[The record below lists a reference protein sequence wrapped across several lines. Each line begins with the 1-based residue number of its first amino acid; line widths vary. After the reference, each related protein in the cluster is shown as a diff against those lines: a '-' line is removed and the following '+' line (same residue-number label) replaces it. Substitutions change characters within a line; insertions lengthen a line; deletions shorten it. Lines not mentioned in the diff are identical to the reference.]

1 MSFLKYNNYL
11 KKRSLISKIYRN
23 FYLYPILQKN
33 LKNPVLDVG
42 CGIGDYLKFN
52 RKSIGADI
60 NPFNIDTLI
69 LEGHNAVLIK
79 NEKLDFK
86 DNSFNSV
93 LLDNV
98 LEHISEPKPLLE
110 EIKRVLCRDGILL
123 IGLPGL
129 KGYNSDD
136 DHKINYSNDELNSL
150 IEPLGFKLEKKIM
163 VPLKLSFLSKV
174 LKQFCT
180 YTYFKKL

>member
-1 MSFLKYNNYL
+1 MSFFKYNHYL

-23 FYLYPILQKN
+23 FYLYPILQKR

-52 RKSIGADI
+52 KESIGADI

-79 NEKLDFK
+79 NDKLDFK

-98 LEHISEPKPLLE
+98 LEHISEPKSLLE

-129 KGYNSDD
+129 KGYKCDN

-150 IEPLGFKLEKKIM
+150 IVPMGFEYKKK
-163 VPLKLSFLSKV
+163 VLTPLKLSFLSKF